1 MSFFLAAL
9 LLAHATVF
17 PMPGGK
23 DDPTTLVF
31 PPFLHIWVQKA
42 TATHLKLYTKNSVK
56 VDNPQGVAATRLDSW
71 EDPKRTEDDDELTVY
86 GVNAGYNMIIFNTS
100 RSAIAFYGM
109 NETGERRLRQPHGIA
124 AHRSGEVYVAD
135 TGNHRVVHFHN
146 PGRELRY
153 IRALTGLRS
162 PRDVAISP
170 DKTVYV
176 ADTGNNRIAV
186 YRDDQLLHS
195 WGANG
200 GLQAPTAVA
209 ATDASEPWSY
219 YKDAFVIVIDQ
230 EQQRLQKFSPDG
242 QLLASRTMAG
252 LGITNARLAYA
263 ALDYYSNLYV
273 TDTANH
279 CLHKFDRHLNYLTRF
294 GRRGSGAREFH
305 EPRGLAIYKR
315 FGQVIIA
322 EREAVQYYWIGTDV
336 RDFNARLTNQRL
348 LEVSYFLTEPS
359 FVTLEI
365 RDAEGTALV
374 QPMTNTLR
382 FAGANRETF
391 SGAWQ
396 PVDPALLPPK
406 QSPLAPV
413 AAGKFTL
420 RLTIKPTYSS
430 YMHFEKTVETRIHT
444 AP

>member
-1 MSFFLAAL
+1 MNPLLAGL
-9 LLAHATVF
+9 LLLPVALK
-17 PMPGGK
+17 PMLGEK
-23 DDPTTLVF
+23 YDPTTLVF

-42 TATHLKLYTKNSVK
+42 TATHLRLYTQNSVK
-56 VDNPQGVAATRLDSW
+56 VDNPQGVSATRLDSW
-71 EDPKRTEDDDELTVY
+71 EDPHRTDDDDELTVY
-86 GVNAGYNMIIFNTS
+86 GVNAGYNMIIYNTS
-100 RSAIAFYGM
+100 LTTIAFYGM
-109 NETGERRLRQPHGIA
+109 NESGERRLRQPHGIT

-135 TGNHRVVHFHN
+135 TGNDRVVHFHN
-146 PGRELRY
+146 PGRELRF
-153 IRALTGLRS
+153 IRALTGLRA
-162 PRDVAISP
+162 PHDVAISP

-176 ADTGNNRIAV
+176 ADTGNNRIVV

-195 WGANG
+195 WGAG
-200 GLQAPTAVA
+200 ELEQPTAIT
-209 ATDASEPWSY
+209 ATDGSDTWSY

-230 EQQRLQKFSPDG
+230 GQQRLQKFSPEG
-242 QLLASRTMAG
+242 KRLATRTLVDLG
-252 LGITNARLAYA
+252 LSGGRLAYA
-263 ALDYYSNLYV
+263 ALDYYSNIYV
-273 TDTANH
+273 TDIANH
-279 CLHKFDRHLNYLTRF
+279 CIHKFDHELNYLTRF
-294 GRRGSGAREFH
+294 GRRGNGAKEFR

-322 EREAVQYYWIGTDV
+322 EREAVQYYWIGTDL
-336 RDFNARLTNQRL
+336 RDFTARLTSQRL
-348 LEVSYFLTEPS
+348 LEVTYFLTETS

-365 RDAEGTALV
+365 RNAEGAVLA

-396 PVDPALLPPK
+396 LVEPALLPPNLP
-406 QSPLAPV
+406 PLAPV
-413 AAGKFTL
+413 PAGKFTI

>member
-1 MSFFLAAL
+1 MNFLIIAL
-9 LLAHATVF
+9 LLAQAGLLSL
-17 PMPGGK
+17 PGGK
-23 DDPTTLVF
+23 YDPTTLVF

-71 EDPKRTEDDDELTVY
+71 EDPKRAQDDDELTVY

-146 PGRELRY
+146 PGRELRF
-153 IRALTGLRS
+153 IRSLTGLQS
-162 PRDVAISP
+162 PRDVAVSP

-176 ADTGNNRIAV
+176 ADTGNDRIVV
-186 YRDDQLLHS
+186 YRDDRLLHS
-195 WGANG
+195 WGANN
-200 GLQAPTAVA
+200 GLQRPTAVA
-209 ATDASEPWSY
+209 ATDASESWSY

-230 EQQRLQKFSPDG
+230 EQQRLQKFSPAG
-242 QLLASRTMAG
+242 QLLASCTMASVG
-252 LGITNARLAYA
+252 FPHSRLAYV
-263 ALDYYSNLYV
+263 ALDYYSNVFV
-273 TDTANH
+273 TDAANH
-279 CLHKFDRHLNYLTRF
+279 CIHKFDRHLKYLTSF
-294 GRRGSGAREFH
+294 GRRGSGAKEFR
-305 EPRGLAIYKR
+305 EPRGIAIYKR

-322 EREAVQYYWIGTDV
+322 EREAVQYYWIGTDL
-336 RDFNARLTNQRL
+336 RDFTARLTHQRL
-348 LEVSYFLTEPS
+348 LEVAYFLTEPS

-365 RDAEGTALV
+365 RDHMGSVLA

-382 FAGANRETF
+382 FAGPNRETF

-396 PVDPALLPPK
+396 PVDPALRPPNL
-406 QSPLAPV
+406 SPWAPV
-413 AAGKFTL
+413 ADGKFTL

-430 YMHFEKTVETRIHT
+430 YMHFEKTVETSIHT